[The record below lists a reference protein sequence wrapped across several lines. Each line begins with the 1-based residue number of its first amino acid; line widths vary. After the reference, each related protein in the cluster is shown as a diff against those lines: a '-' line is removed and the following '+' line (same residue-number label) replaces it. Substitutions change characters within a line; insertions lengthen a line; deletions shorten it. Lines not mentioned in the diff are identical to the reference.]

1 MTKEIS
7 SLEAKYNVIKENLSD
22 QVNIMVSDISVLFPE
37 LEKSSLYWTISK
49 LVKEG
54 YLKRIRNGLYS
65 LNERKGKSAVYLSE
79 TAKTVGTILDS
90 EGYNYF
96 LSGIDVIIKFMQHV
110 PEEYPI
116 ILFVEKNSETDIIQ
130 LLNKNKITV
139 VKASSVKDFDDE
151 YVYTIMRPNVILYL
165 TDNFDYAD
173 SNIALTEKAF
183 IDLFYAI
190 TRNAYPMS
198 LQELG
203 KTYSNMIRLGA
214 IDQKKM
220 ITISYKR
227 NLQYDI
233 RYIVENKYVSE
244 GAKEIVKYI

>member
-1 MTKEIS
+1 MKKEIS
-7 SLEAKYNVIKENLSD
+7 SLEFKYNKIKENLTD
-22 QVNIMVSDISVLFPE
+22 QVNIMVSDISALFPE
-37 LEKSSLYWTISK
+37 LEKSSLYWTISM
-49 LVKEG
+49 LIKEG
-54 YLKRIRNGLYS
+54 YLKRIRNGVYS
-65 LNERKGKSAVYLSE
+65 LNHTKGKVATYLSE
-79 TAKTVGTILDS
+79 TAIKIGEMLNA
-90 EGYNYF
+90 EGYDYYF
-96 LSGIDVIIKFMQHV
+96 SGIDVIMKFMQHV

-116 ILFVEKNSETDIIQ
+116 MLFVEKNSEMDIIQ
-130 LLNKNKITV
+130 LLKKNDIV
-139 VKASSVKDFDDE
+139 VIKASSIKDLDEE

-165 TDNFDYAD
+165 TDNFDYTD
-173 SNIALTEKAF
+173 NNIALTEKAF
-183 IDLFYAI
+183 IDLFYAV

-220 ITISYKR
+220 ITMSYKR

-233 RYIVENKYVSE
+233 RYIVENKYVKE

>member
-1 MTKEIS
+1 
-7 SLEAKYNVIKENLSD
+7 
-22 QVNIMVSDISVLFPE
+22 MVSEILDA
-37 LEKSSLYWTISK
+37 
-49 LVKEG
+49 EG
-54 YLKRIRNGLYS
+54 YDY
-65 LNERKGKSAVYLSE
+65 
-79 TAKTVGTILDS
+79 
-90 EGYNYF
+90 YF
-96 LSGIDVIIKFMQHV
+96 SGVDVVVKFMQHV

-116 ILFVEKNSETDIIQ
+116 MLFVEKNTETDVTR
-130 LLNKNKITV
+130 LLKENEFTV
-139 VKASSVKDFDDE
+139 VRASSLKDLDVE

-173 SNIALTEKAF
+173 SNVALTEKAF

-190 TRNAYPMS
+190 TRHAYPMS

-203 KTYSNMIRLGA
+203 RTYSNMIRLGA

-233 RYIVENKYVSE
+233 RYIVENKYLTD
-244 GAKEIVKYI
+244 GAKELVKYI

>member
-1 MTKEIS
+1 MTKDIS
-7 SLEAKYNVIKENLSD
+7 SVEAKYDVRKENLSD
-22 QVNIMVSDISVLFPE
+22 QVNTMVSDISVLFPE

>member
-1 MTKEIS
+1 MKKETS
-7 SLEAKYNVIKENLSD
+7 SLESRYNIIKENLGD

-37 LEKSSLYWTISK
+37 LEKSSLYWIISK

-54 YLKRIRNGLYS
+54 Y
-65 LNERKGKSAVYLSE
+65 
-79 TAKTVGTILDS
+79 
-90 EGYNYF
+90 NYF
-96 LSGIDVIIKFMQHV
+96 FSGIDVVIKFMQHV

-116 ILFVEKNSETDIIQ
+116 MLFAEKNSETDIIQ
-130 LLNKNKITV
+130 LLKDNKITV
-139 VKASSVKDFDDE
+139 VKASSVKAFDNE

-203 KTYSNMIRLGA
+203 KTYSNMIRLGG

>member
-1 MTKEIS
+1 MRKVTA
-7 SLEAKYNVIKENLSD
+7 LESKYNIIKDNLKD
-22 QVNIMVSDISVLFPE
+22 QVNIVVSDISELFPE

-54 YLKRIRNGLYS
+54 YLKRIRNGVYS
-65 LNERKGKSAVYLSE
+65 LNQIKGKSGVHLSE
-79 TAKTVGTILDS
+79 TAKKAGEILDA
-90 EGYNYF
+90 EGYEYF
-96 LSGIDVIIKFMQHV
+96 FSGIDVVIKFMQHV

-116 ILFVEKNSETDIIQ
+116 MLFAEKNSETDIIQ
-130 LLNKNKITV
+130 LLEKKEIRI
-139 VKASSVKDFDDE
+139 VKANSVKDFDDD
-151 YVYTIMRPNVILYL
+151 YVYSIMRPDIVLYL
-165 TDNFDYAD
+165 TNNFDYAEN
-173 SNIALTEKAF
+173 NIAFTEKAF

-190 TRNAYPMS
+190 TRHAYPMS

-203 KTYSNMIRLGA
+203 RTYSNMIRLGA

-233 RYIVENKYVSE
+233 RYIVEHEYLSD
-244 GAKEIVKYI
+244 GAKEVVKYI

>member
-1 MTKEIS
+1 MKKETS
-7 SLEAKYNVIKENLSD
+7 SLESKYNIIKENLKD
-22 QVNIMVSDISVLFPE
+22 QVNIMVSDISILFPE

-54 YLKRIRNGLYS
+54 KLKRIRNGVYS
-65 LNERKGKSAVYLSE
+65 LNEIKGKSAVYLSE
-79 TAKTVGTILDS
+79 TAKKVGVLLDA

-96 LSGIDVIIKFMQHV
+96 FSGIDVVIKFMQHV

-116 ILFVEKNSETDIIQ
+116 MLFAEKNSEMDIIR
-130 LLNKNKITV
+130 LLKDKEITAI
-139 VKASSVKDFDDE
+139 KASSVKDIDEE

-165 TDNFDYAD
+165 TDNFDYAN

-190 TRNAYPMS
+190 TRTAYPMS

-203 KTYSNMIRLGA
+203 RTYSNMIRLGA

-233 RYIVENKYVSE
+233 RYIVENKYLSE

>member
-1 MTKEIS
+1 VKKETS
-7 SLEAKYNVIKENLSD
+7 SLEYKYNIIKENLRD
-22 QVNIMVSDISVLFPE
+22 QVNIMVSDISALFPE

-54 YLKRIRNGLYS
+54 YLNRIRNGVYT
-65 LNERKGKSAVYLSE
+65 LNELKGKSAVYLSE
-79 TAKTVGTILDS
+79 TSKKVGDILDA
-90 EGYNYF
+90 EGYEYYF
-96 LSGIDVIIKFMQHV
+96 SGIDVVLKFMQHV

-116 ILFVEKNSETDIIQ
+116 MLFVQKSSEADIIQ
-130 LLNKNKITV
+130 LLKENEITV
-139 VKASSVKDFDDE
+139 VKASSVKSFDDE
-151 YVYTIMRPNVILYL
+151 YVYAIMRPNVIIYL
-165 TDNFDYAD
+165 TDNFDYID
-173 SNIALTEKAF
+173 NNVALTEKAF

-203 KTYSNMIRLGA
+203 RTYSNMIRLGA

-220 ITISYKR
+220 ITMSYKR

-233 RYIVENKYVSE
+233 RYIVENKYLSE

>member
-1 MTKEIS
+1 MNKEIS

>member
-1 MTKEIS
+1 
-7 SLEAKYNVIKENLSD
+7 
-22 QVNIMVSDISVLFPE
+22 
-37 LEKSSLYWTISK
+37 
-49 LVKEG
+49 
-54 YLKRIRNGLYS
+54 
-65 LNERKGKSAVYLSE
+65 
-79 TAKTVGTILDS
+79 
-90 EGYNYF
+90 
-96 LSGIDVIIKFMQHV
+96 MQHV

-116 ILFVEKNSETDIIQ
+116 MLFVEKNSETDIIQ
-130 LLNKNKITV
+130 LLKENEITV